1 MAESVPL
8 PSLRPC
14 CLAGDEPSPGFG
26 DVQIALQMF
35 ETQLCQTVVSSERLA
50 RRWRARPTTYST
62 GNSPPWQRVADALN
76 KAAATGIPWIASTA
90 EVSVAVT
97 RLL

>member
-1 MAESVPL
+1 
-8 PSLRPC
+8 
-14 CLAGDEPSPGFG
+14 
-26 DVQIALQMF
+26 
-35 ETQLCQTVVSSERLA
+35 
-50 RRWRARPTTYST
+50 
-62 GNSPPWQRVADALN
+62 VADALN